1 MNPIH
6 TVKRMLQVNL
16 NVLPGEDLLIV
27 IDSTKKD
34 LGNVF
39 VQAGKAVGAV
49 TELLAFEPSG
59 KSGTE
64 PPLSIAK
71 AMKEADVAICITAH
85 SLSHTNSRKH
95 AAAAGTRVATM
106 PGLTADMLETG
117 ALLADYEEVQKT
129 GELIAEQLKNSRE
142 VTIHTENKVLTFR
155 IDGRSPKVSSG
166 LLRGC
171 GQSGNLPSGETYIA
185 PLEGTAN
192 GEIVIDGSIADI
204 GRLTKAVT
212 IRVENGKLVA
222 ASGSQGEALLALL
235 GDGDGRML
243 AELGIGT
250 NPMARMTGNVL
261 EDEKKAGTCHIAF
274 GSNHTFGG
282 TIHADVHIDCVI
294 TRPQLFIDGK
304 LILAHG
310 KIVG

>member
-1 MNPIH
+1 M
-6 TVKRMLQVNL
+6 
-16 NVLPGEDLLIV
+16 
-27 IDSTKKD
+27 
-34 LGNVF
+34 
-39 VQAGKAVGAV
+39 
-49 TELLAFEPSG
+49 
-59 KSGTE
+59 
-64 PPLSIAK
+64 
-71 AMKEADVAICITAH
+71 
-85 SLSHTNSRKH
+85 
-95 AAAAGTRVATM
+95 
-106 PGLTADMLETG
+106 
-117 ALLADYEEVQKT
+117 
-129 GELIAEQLKNSRE
+129 
-142 VTIHTENKVLTFR
+142 
-155 IDGRSPKVSSG
+155 
-166 LLRGC
+166 RGC

-282 TIHADVHIDCVI
+282 TIHADVHIDCII